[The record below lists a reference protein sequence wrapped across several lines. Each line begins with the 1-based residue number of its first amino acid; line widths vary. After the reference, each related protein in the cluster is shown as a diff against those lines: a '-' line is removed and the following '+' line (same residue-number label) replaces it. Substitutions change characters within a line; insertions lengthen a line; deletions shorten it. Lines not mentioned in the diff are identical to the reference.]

1 MSLDDDLRSAFSQ
14 QAAIRLA
21 PPPDPDGLMRGG
33 RARRRRRD
41 LGRATAS
48 AAASL
53 LTLAGGYAVVDAV
66 RTAADDAVAS
76 RPSSSVPLIPP
87 DDGDRPRLA
96 PSTYV
101 VRVGTSAHG
110 GRIEAALTLEG
121 ANWSDGDFLLVSE
134 RSETVFAG
142 VGVYQPDALA
152 AGTGCLDDPSTTEPA
167 PKGAAL
173 ARQLTRLPRSTVLEA
188 PTPVRAFGRDAIHLR
203 LRIGVECPYYYRLAQ
218 TSVGD
223 RGITYTAVGAAAK
236 DVLIDFWVLDVAGAV
251 VVVDQWH
258 NLDASSELVAEA
270 ARARAS
276 IDLTVAR

>member
-21 PPPDPDGLMRGG
+21 PPPDPDGLMSGG

-41 LGRATAS
+41 LRRAGAG
-48 AAASL
+48 AAAAV

-66 RTAADDAVAS
+66 RAAPDDAVAS
-76 RPSSSVPLIPP
+76 RPSGSVPAVPP
-87 DDGDRPRLA
+87 EEGDRRRLA

-110 GRIEAALTLEG
+110 GRIEAAFTLES
-121 ANWSDGDFLLVSE
+121 ANWSDGDFLLASE
-134 RSETVFAG
+134 RSESAFAG

-152 AGTGCLDDPSTTEPA
+152 SGTGCVNDPSTTEPA

-188 PTPVRAFGRDAIHLR
+188 PAPVRAYGRDAIHLR
-203 LRIGVECPYYYRLAQ
+203 LRIGVECPWYYRLAR

-223 RGITYTAVGAAAK
+223 RGITYTAMGAAAK

-258 NLDASSELVAEA
+258 NLDASSELVAEV

-276 IDLTVAR
+276 IELTVAR